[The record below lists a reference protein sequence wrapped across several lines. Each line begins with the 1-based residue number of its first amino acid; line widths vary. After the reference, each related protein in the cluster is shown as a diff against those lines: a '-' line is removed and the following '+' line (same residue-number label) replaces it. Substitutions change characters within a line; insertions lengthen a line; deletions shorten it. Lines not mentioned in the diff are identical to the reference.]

1 MRRIAVVLAGCM
13 VLAGCGGGGGSAAS
27 TVTAT
32 ATVTAT
38 SMATV
43 TVTADPE
50 PSAPP
55 APLELRLGEVA
66 TLGVVTLQPSE
77 VKEHARPNGPAR
89 AVLVK
94 ACATTEA
101 ITPSWLPWTLVGDDS
116 GTYPA
121 SGATYGDDPRPQYP
135 FDGGVVEIGKCAK
148 GWIMFDMPVGVKLM
162 ELRYVN
168 QVGER
173 VTWSLA

>member
-148 GWIMFDMPVGVKLM
+148 GWVMFALDAKTRPSTVDYG
-162 ELRYVN
+162 N
-168 QVGER
+168 SIGE
-173 VTWSLA
+173 TASWTAS